1 MHYPLATNELTT
13 QLAVSLAPKG
23 IRVNAVLAGGNLS
36 LNSSSTGSPNALLRH
51 VDSAL
56 EDPEKHPTS
65 NLSAVSHLGLNK
77 TGSVHNIAT
86 AIRFL
91 ASDDASFIT
100 GQTLFVDGGAS
111 LRQKYF

>member
-1 MHYPLATNELTT
+1 MTT
-13 QLAVSLAPKG
+13 QLAISLAPKG

-36 LNSSSTGSPNALLRH
+36 LSDNSPRSSNALLRH

-56 EDPEKHPTS
+56 VDPENETTS
-65 NLSAVSHLGLNK
+65 NFSTINHLGLNK
-77 TGSVHNIAT
+77 TGSAHDIASL
-86 AIRFL
+86 IKFL

-100 GQTLFVDGGAS
+100 GQTIFVDGGAS

>member
-1 MHYPLATNELTT
+1 M
-13 QLAVSLAPKG
+13 SLAPKG
-23 IRVNAVLAGGNLS
+23 IRVNAVLAGGNIS
-36 LNSSSTGSPNALLRH
+36 LNSSSTGSSNVLLRH

-56 EDPEKHPTS
+56 VDPDNEPTS
-65 NLSAVSHLGLNK
+65 SLSTVNHLGLNK
-77 TGSVHNIAT
+77 MGSVHNIAT

-91 ASDDASFIT
+91 ASDDASFVT